1 MGRGKRAE
9 RPSRLFP
16 LPIVPRALSIFPLLL
31 SLLGHPAGAS
41 AEERVSPRRLKT
53 NKNSGEMHKPIP
65 TEQRVEDE
73 RGKKKK
79 KQRNKEMESRQE
91 GAKDP
96 LRELLINSFF
106 PICTF

>member
-1 MGRGKRAE
+1 
-9 RPSRLFP
+9 
-16 LPIVPRALSIFPLLL
+16 
-31 SLLGHPAGAS
+31 
-41 AEERVSPRRLKT
+41 
-53 NKNSGEMHKPIP
+53 MHKPIP

>member
-1 MGRGKRAE
+1 
-9 RPSRLFP
+9 
-16 LPIVPRALSIFPLLL
+16 
-31 SLLGHPAGAS
+31 
-41 AEERVSPRRLKT
+41 
-53 NKNSGEMHKPIP
+53 MHKPIP

-106 PICTF
+106 SNLHFLKNNRRQVWIVRTNYSALYITIIHRSGGG